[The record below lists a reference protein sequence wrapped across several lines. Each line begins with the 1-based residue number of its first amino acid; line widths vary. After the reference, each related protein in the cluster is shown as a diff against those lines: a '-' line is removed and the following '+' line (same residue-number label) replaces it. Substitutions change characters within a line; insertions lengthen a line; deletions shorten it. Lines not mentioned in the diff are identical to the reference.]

1 LITAPFLPLFIN
13 VENDFSPV
21 SVWIEVVKSEK
32 MNKKWRICLFIN
44 IK

>member
-13 VENDFSPV
+13 VESGFSPD
-21 SVWIEVVKSEK
+21 SAWIEVVEREK